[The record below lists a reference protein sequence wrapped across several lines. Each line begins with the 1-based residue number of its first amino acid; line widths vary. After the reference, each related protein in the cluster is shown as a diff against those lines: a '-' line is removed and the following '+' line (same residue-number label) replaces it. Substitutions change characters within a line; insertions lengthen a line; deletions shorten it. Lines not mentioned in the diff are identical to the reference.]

1 MKDESLTMAESW
13 HKNLKNKHRE
23 ALIAAGK
30 SLFMKKSFLNVNIKE
45 VCELAGVSRVTF
57 YKHFRSMDELI
68 FEVQMDVLEGMTG
81 YLEGIGVEAR
91 DGKAKLRLILE
102 AWIDYA
108 RQHPDYLKFILLFD
122 LYYEAYD
129 SDHELKHRYEQFIV
143 TKKER
148 HFLTET
154 LEAGLRDGSLQPG
167 LHPLETGQFIFTAMM
182 GLLQKISLVPAAEMA
197 GESIDDPIPQ
207 RFVDM
212 ILQYLADGPHN

>member
-13 HKNLKNKHRE
+13 HRNLKNKHRE
-23 ALIAAGK
+23 AIIAAGK
-30 SLFMKKSFLNVNIKE
+30 NLFMKKSFLHVNIKE

-57 YKHFRSMDELI
+57 YKHFLSLDELI
-68 FEVQMDVLEGMTG
+68 FEVQMDVLENMTD
-81 YLEGIGVEAR
+81 YLNGIGIEAR
-91 DGKAKLRLILE
+91 DGKARLRLILE

-108 RQHPDYLKFILLFD
+108 RQHSDYLKYILLFD

-129 SDHELKHRYEQFIV
+129 SDHELKRRYEQFIL

-154 LEAGLRDGSLQPG
+154 LEAGIRDGSLKPE
-167 LHPLETGQFIFTAMM
+167 LPPLETGQFIFTAMM
-182 GLLQKISLVPAAEMA
+182 GLLQKISLVPATVTE
-197 GESIDDPIPQ
+197 EEKDDPIPQ

-212 ILQYLADGPHN
+212 ILQYLADDPSQ